1 MLVALLALNFG
12 GLAACNNNNAI
23 LAALLGA
30 FDPAF
35 FPIAVPGT
43 IAGWGN
49 AAFDSNGDLKV
60 VGGSSADITTVAR
73 SDGSLT
79 ALTVAGQVGDLL
91 SIVDPGAG
99 VLYVGTT
106 GTSNIYSVDPT
117 TGVATLL
124 INVGGSDVTGL
135 VVAPAGYGAFGGQ
148 LIVSTQN
155 GSIIAVDQTTPA
167 FSVIVAPAGALYSD
181 LEFAADGTLY
191 AVDNNSGDIVTVSDT
206 GVLAVLA
213 TIATADGIAIDSAGG
228 RLFVAAEAPGV
239 GEVFSVTIP
248 GGVVASLGTF
258 DFDSGWFPSGL
269 AFDGTLMMLT
279 GENSMTIEA
288 ITP

>member
-1 MLVALLALNFG
+1 MLVALVALNFG
-12 GLAACNNNNAI
+12 ALASCNNNNAI

-43 IAGWGN
+43 TAGWGN
-49 AAFDSNGDLKV
+49 ASFDSSGDLMV
-60 VGGSSADITTVAR
+60 VGGHSADITTVAR

-79 ALTVAGQVGDLL
+79 ALTAAGQVGDLL

-99 VLYVGTT
+99 LLYVGTT

-135 VVAPAGYGAFGGQ
+135 VVAPPGYGAFGGQ
-148 LIVSTQN
+148 LIASTQN

-191 AVDNNSGDIVTVSDT
+191 AVDNSGDVVTVSDT
-206 GVLAVLA
+206 GVVAVLA
-213 TIATADGIAIDSAGG
+213 TIANADGVATDSAGG
-228 RLFVAAEAPGV
+228 RLFVAAETPGV
-239 GEVFSVTIP
+239 GELFSVTIP

-269 AFDGTLMMLT
+269 AFDGSTLMMLT